1 MSNERGHLE
10 KQLDELVGCIDRLA
24 AVLARYRDAATD
36 LSAKV
41 HAGAPVSEALTHAGE
56 PTLRPVL
63 ARTLGAFM
71 YARSRTRIGLLTTAV
86 AEGEQ
91 VPDVRRAL
99 HPHRPAPDGAAETRQ
114 HAAADGA
121 AETRQRAAADGTAE
135 TKDRPAPT

>member
-1 MSNERGHLE
+1 MSNERGQLE

-24 AVLARYRDAATD
+24 AVLARYRDAAAD

-41 HAGAPVSEALTHAGE
+41 HAGAPVSEALIHTGE

-71 YARSRTRIGLLTTAV
+71 YARSRTRVGLLTTAV

-99 HPHRPAPDGAAETRQ
+99 HPSRPASEDGAASAKDQTASDHAAEPKGRPAPS
-114 HAAADGA
+114 
-121 AETRQRAAADGTAE
+121 
-135 TKDRPAPT
+135 